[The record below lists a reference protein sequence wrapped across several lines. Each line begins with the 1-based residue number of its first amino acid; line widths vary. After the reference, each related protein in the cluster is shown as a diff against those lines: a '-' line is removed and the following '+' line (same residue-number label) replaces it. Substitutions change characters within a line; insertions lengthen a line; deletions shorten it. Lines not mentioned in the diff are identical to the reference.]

1 MRLSKGLVLL
11 IVVSITMFLIG
22 FAGGIFSAPS
32 VGFVRVETVTR
43 QVPILITQTI
53 TAVNT
58 TTVTSTITE
67 TATHVETYTSTVPV
81 TTTIVQT
88 AFMPTTVTRTETLT
102 LTLNMPATYA
112 TEPSAK
118 VSRGS
123 SIKVNDWTTSIATC
137 YRQVVANTS
146 IAIVGN
152 SSTTIARNST
162 YYVIVLQLRNDAP
175 WARAIDLAMLSKV
188 ILVTS
193 SGRSYEP
200 IAINATKG
208 FIAPGSYGFAEVV
221 FSIDENESPS
231 YLYTEINVNGMI
243 VRVEFEL

>member
-11 IVVSITMFLIG
+11 VAVSITMFLVG
-22 FAGGIFSAPS
+22 FGGGLFSAPS
-32 VGFVRVETVTR
+32 IGFVRVETVTR
-43 QVPILITQTI
+43 QVPILITQTV
-53 TAVNT
+53 TLVNT
-58 TTVTSTITE
+58 TTVTSTT
-67 TATHVETYTSTVPV
+67 TATQVETYTSTV
-81 TTTIVQT
+81 TSATTIVQT
-88 AFMPTTVTRTETLT
+88 VFMPTTVTRTETVT
-102 LTLNMPATYA
+102 LTLNMPSTYA

-123 SIKVNDWTTSIATC
+123 SIKVNDWTISIATC

-188 ILVTS
+188 ILVTG

-231 YLYTEINVNGMI
+231 YLYTEIIEHGTP